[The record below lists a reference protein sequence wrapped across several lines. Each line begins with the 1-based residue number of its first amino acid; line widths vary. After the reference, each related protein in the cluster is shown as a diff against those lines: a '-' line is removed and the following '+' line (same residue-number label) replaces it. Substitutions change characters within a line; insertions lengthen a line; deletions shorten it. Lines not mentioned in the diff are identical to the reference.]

1 VASLDLSQ
9 AEELIRHR
17 LSEGVDNLQALPGSP
32 CVAQSAR
39 AAALIVECLSAG
51 GKVMFCGNG
60 GSSMDAGHLAGEL
73 MGRFYRERQ
82 PLAAISL
89 ADATATLT
97 AIANDY
103 AYEEIFS
110 RQVRGMGHAGDVLVC
125 LTTSG
130 NSLNVV
136 RAIEAAKDLD
146 IATVVLTGAGGGR
159 VSEMADICIQVTSS
173 DTPRVQEG
181 CMHLGHSIC
190 ELVEAS
196 ILAARCE

>member
-1 VASLDLSQ
+1 VASIDL
-9 AEELIRHR
+9 AEAESLIRHR
-17 LSEGVDNLQALPGSP
+17 LTESINGLRSLPNSP
-32 CVAQSAR
+32 CVAQAAR
-39 AAALIVECLSAG
+39 TAALIVECLTNG

-73 MGRFYRERQ
+73 LGRFYEDRQ
-82 PLAAISL
+82 PLSAISL
-89 ADATATLT
+89 ADSTAALT

-103 AYEEIFS
+103 AYDEVFS
-110 RQVRGMGHAGDVLVC
+110 RQVRGIGRTGDVLVC

-136 RAIEAAKDLD
+136 RAIEAAKDLG
-146 IATVVLTGAGGGR
+146 ISTVVLTGAGGGR
-159 VSEMADICIQVTSS
+159 VSDMADICIRLMTT

-181 CMHLGHSIC
+181 CMHLGHTIC

-196 ILAARCE
+196 MLATARR

>member
-1 VASLDLSQ
+1 VV
-9 AEELIRHR
+9 ET
-17 LSEGVDNLQALPGSP
+17 
-32 CVAQSAR
+32 AR
-39 AAALIVECLSAG
+39 AAALIIECVSNG

-82 PLAAISL
+82 PLPAISL
-89 ADATATLT
+89 ADTTATLT

-103 AYEEIFS
+103 AYEEVFS

-136 RAIEAAKDLD
+136 RAIEVARELE
-146 IATVVLTGAGGGR
+146 IITVALTGVGGGR
-159 VSEMADICIQVTSS
+159 VFDIADICIRMTTG
-173 DTPRVQEG
+173 DTPRVQEA

-196 ILAARCE
+196 MLATTWE